1 MAERKQA
8 IDHMCS
14 ERHLMDRLRHDN
26 QWFAILS
33 LENILATIGTLGKW
47 DNLKRINS
55 LKNKLEHRVEKKLKR
70 LSEKLFSVGDA
81 VLICINT

>member
-14 ERHLMDRLRHDN
+14 ERHLMDRLWHDN

-55 LKNKLEHRVEKKLKR
+55 LKNKLEHRVEKNLRGSQKNCFL
-70 LSEKLFSVGDA
+70 LEMQP
-81 VLICINT
+81 